1 MNDGSQVT
9 MTDLLQA
16 AGAFQSEAGTY
27 EAIMPV
33 DGPAGVDGG
42 SAEFNGALSEVLEAI
57 GGLHTQ
63 LAGIIG
69 QHADKL
75 ESAYRNY
82 RDAED
87 TIIRESGAIATPSQM
102 ERRASG

>member
-1 MNDGSQVT
+1 MNDGFQVT
-9 MTDLLQA
+9 MTDLPQA
-16 AGAFQSEAGTY
+16 AGGFRSEAGIY
-27 EAIMPV
+27 EAIMP
-33 DGPAGVDGG
+33 DRGPATVDGG
-42 SAEFNGALSEVLEAI
+42 SAEVNGALSEVLEAI

-75 ESAYRNY
+75 ESAYRTY

-87 TIIRESGAIATPSQM
+87 AIIRESDAIATPSQA
-102 ERRASG
+102 ERKASG

>member
-1 MNDGSQVT
+1 

-27 EAIMPV
+27 EAIMP
-33 DGPAGVDGG
+33 DHGPSAADGG
-42 SAEFNGALSEVLEAI
+42 SAEVNGALSEVLEAI
-57 GGLHTQ
+57 GGLHMQ

-87 TIIRESGAIATPSQM
+87 AIIRENDAIVTPSQA
-102 ERRASG
+102 ERKASG

>member
-1 MNDGSQVT
+1 

-16 AGAFQSEAGTY
+16 AGVFRSEGQTF
-27 EAIMPV
+27 EAIMP
-33 DGPAGVDGG
+33 DGGPAAVDGG
-42 SAEFNGALSEVLEAI
+42 GGDVNGALAEVLGAL

-75 ESAYRNY
+75 ETAYRTY
-82 RDAED
+82 RSAED
-87 TIIRESGAIATPSQM
+87 AIVKESEAVATPSQV
-102 ERRASG
+102 EGKPGG